1 MLLNDFKRLIA
12 PLQKKIFLLLG
23 RAILTAV
30 DNSTST
36 QLVQLTLLSG
46 ETISGVERFQEYG
59 FETYPFTDAEPFAVF
74 LNGNRNRGVVLC
86 IMDSQYRPDDLSE
99 GEVAMYTDE
108 DKSAG
113 GHRIWFK
120 RGQIIEVN
128 CKEAI
133 VNASVKAEVNTK
145 DSIINCSAKHT
156 VNATTGIDLDGG
168 VGSPGGV
175 ITDQSTD
182 PFTGSPHMDASTTV
196 KASK

>member
-23 RAILTAV
+23 RAILTLV
-30 DNSTST
+30 DNSAAA

-120 RGQIIEVN
+120 RGQIIQIDCKDVTFN
-128 CKEAI
+128 CTGK
-133 VNASVKAEVNTK
+133 V
-145 DSIINCSAKHT
+145 T
-156 VNATTGIDLDGG
+156 VNATTGCDIDGG
-168 VGSPGGV
+168 IGSPGGV
-175 ITDQSTD
+175 ITDQSLD
-182 PFTGSPHMDASTTV
+182 PFTGSPHIDASTTV